1 MVTSQ
6 SKHQLRTSFVETEFG
21 IAETTRIKGT
31 TATAKMRNPIAA
43 FLLVFVTFGI
53 YYLVWYYK
61 INRELRDLGRATG
74 HEERLGRSPLT
85 SLVAIS
91 VGWLILV
98 PPFVSMYRTL
108 QRIKAAQEI
117 NGTGRVLNVWL
128 GYALYLLGVFTLP
141 VEIIYAQSE
150 LNRLWRTGTQSATL
164 APAQA

>member
-1 MVTSQ
+1 MGLPSI
-6 SKHQLRTSFVETEFG
+6 ETEFG
-21 IAETTRIKGT
+21 IAETTPINGT

-43 FLLVFVTFGI
+43 FLLVFLTLGI

-74 HEERLGRSPLT
+74 HEERLGRSPFT
-85 SLVAIS
+85 SLLAIS

-117 NGTGRVLNVWL
+117 NGTGEPVNVWL
-128 GYALYLLGVFTLP
+128 GFALYLVGVFTLP

-150 LNRLWRTGTQSATL
+150 LNRLWRTGPQPAGL
-164 APAQA
+164 APAHA